1 MLFIIDKS
9 GKTSVTHLIFL
20 ECQLLVRS
28 DACWALYSFAGF
40 GFDRS
45 QNFGQVGHTFQCQL
59 ESAAFRSA
67 PAVDLYGLR
76 STDLARWSSR
86 YRRMSQRQ
94 TRGALPSGFSGT
106 RCQIDS
112 GRCQRKAGLEAVGG
126 VGFELDTKSQK
137 PLRGRGFGPG
147 FGKYHLR
154 LGLDDDRLV
163 ADDVS
168 LGDIPLDQERNQG
181 SHPDRF
187 EGTDSG
193 MRVRFSGQYARCEV
207 ARHVGVRV
215 RSDLSF
221 RQRLHR
227 LCPTPAHRSLG
238 SVFRDTR
245 QGEPAFRTPR
255 ISSRGQNAGLA
266 ERSVGVFG
274 AAQSERKFSLSV
286 EANSVFRCRAKALS
300 GVLDQSHGTSRADG
314 GQTLQEALG
323 DRVVF
328 QMDQGKSA
336 DQALLWNEPQCG
348 ESADLDRRD
357 DISAGG
363 HPAQGAEITRKPAQ
377 NSADFERSPVREDCF
392 A

>member
-9 GKTSVTHLIFL
+9 RKTSVTHLIFL
-20 ECQLLVRS
+20 ECQLLVRTY
-28 DACWALYSFAGF
+28 ACWTLYSFAGF

-76 STDLARWSSR
+76 STDLARWSAR
-86 YRRMSQRQ
+86 YRRMPQRQ
-94 TRGALPSGFSGT
+94 ARCSLSSGFSGT

-126 VGFELDTKSQK
+126 VGFELDPKSQK

-147 FGKYHLR
+147 FGTHHLR

-187 EGTDSG
+187 ERTDSG
-193 MRVRFSGQYARCEV
+193 MRVRLPGQYARCQV

-215 RSDLSF
+215 WSDLHF
-221 RQRLHR
+221 RQGLYR
-227 LCPTPAHRSLG
+227 LCQTSLYRG
-238 SVFRDTR
+238 LGGVFRNTR
-245 QGEPAFRTPR
+245 QGQPAFCSAR
-255 ISSRGQNAGLA
+255 ISSCGQNDGPAK
-266 ERSVGVFG
+266 RSGGVFG
-274 AAQSERKFSLSV
+274 ASQGKRKLPLALA
-286 EANSVFRCRAKALS
+286 ANPVFRRRAETLF
-300 GVLDQSHGTSRADG
+300 GVLDQPHGAFGFDG
-314 GQTLQEALG
+314 CQTLQEALG
-323 DRVVF
+323 HRVVF
-328 QMDQGKSA
+328 QMDQRQSA
-336 DQALLWNEPQCG
+336 DQALLWNKPECSEDTNLYSGVAVFDGGNPSQEPK
-348 ESADLDRRD
+348 
-357 DISAGG
+357 IAGKS
-363 HPAQGAEITRKPAQ
+363 PQYF
-377 NSADFERSPVREDCF
+377 ADFECSPI
-392 A
+392 